1 MRMAKMEFK
10 TIEKVSI
17 NDLLLDI
24 HNPRLDEQPDEKA
37 CIKAILNGNEQEI
50 LNLARDIA
58 EKGLY
63 PEAIIVSRHPDMPK
77 KWVVRD
83 GNRRITAI
91 KLLHDPSKAT
101 PALRP
106 KLESIIKTS
115 SNFPS
120 KLTVTTCD
128 NEDEILRFLHL
139 KHTGKNEGVG
149 QVEWGAIAKAIY
161 SEKTGER
168 NSNIKALNLLRWAK
182 ENGIFEFDDEF
193 PISTLADRL
202 MSKERLLQIGFE
214 LNGDNVTLV
223 KDPVSTLNKV
233 KQIIADLRDKT
244 EYSRSLNGAEE
255 QKRYVDSLCA
265 KYGDGDLKVDTA
277 AQSASVQVSGG
288 TSNVKPQ
295 SQNNEEQGGKS
306 AESSIKT
313 PTIKTVSVPPNRQD
327 RNKLFNKSKVSFR
340 IPLSE
345 TKASRIL
352 SEIHSLNVKD
362 NPIATAML
370 LRTLIEYA
378 TNYYILTKV
387 PNFPKE
393 DFVPRIRKTAEH
405 MFSEQKISQEQLE
418 LIKKYTLNEGS
429 ILHMTTLHKYVHS
442 THFHP
447 EHQTLNA
454 FWDEIEFYV
463 RECWSC

>member
-1 MRMAKMEFK
+1 MAKMEFR

-182 ENGIFEFDDEF
+182 ENGIFELDDEF

-255 QKRYVDSLCA
+255 QKRYVDSLCVR
-265 KYGDGDLKVDTA
+265 YGDGDLKVDITSANNITA
-277 AQSASVQVSGG
+277 NSAGINTQ
-288 TSNVKPQ
+288 
-295 SQNNEEQGGKS
+295 EQGDSKLDSG
-306 AESSIKT
+306 AEMPNVPAVPK
-313 PTIKTVSVPPNRQD
+313 PMPVPPNPQD
-327 RNKLFNKSKVSFR
+327 RKKLFIKGRVPFS
-340 IPLSE
+340 IPSGQ
-345 TKASRIL
+345 TKALKIL
-352 SEIHSLNVKD
+352 AELKLIETTAT
-362 NPIATAML
+362 PIAAAML
-370 LRTLIEYA
+370 LRSFIEYA
-378 TNYYILTKV
+378 TEYYIDKNEIKATDTRFAPKV
-387 PNFPKE
+387 
-393 DFVPRIRKTAEH
+393 RKCAEH
-405 MFSEQKISQEQLE
+405 MFNNGKIDANKKLLLE
-418 LIKKYTLNEGS
+418 KRMSNEGD
-429 ILHMTTLHKYVHS
+429 MFNVNTLHAYVHS
-442 THFHP
+442 PNFHP
-447 EHQTLNA
+447 DYQTLNA